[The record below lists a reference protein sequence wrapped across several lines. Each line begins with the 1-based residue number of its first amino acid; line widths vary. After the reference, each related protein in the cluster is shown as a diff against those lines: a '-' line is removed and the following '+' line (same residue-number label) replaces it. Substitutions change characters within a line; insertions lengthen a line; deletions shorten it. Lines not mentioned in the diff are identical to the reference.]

1 MARFLFSIFIIS
13 SSNKELS
20 DQNFPYYNFICAKI
34 KLRIFTMRIVLFTG
48 KGGTGKTTLSA
59 ATALLSA
66 QKGHKTLVIST
77 DAAHSLSDSFEM
89 QLSNRPKKIVTNLY
103 GQEISAQEE
112 IEEKWGEIKDYL
124 SALFSSQ
131 GIETIEAEEMSL
143 FPGME
148 ELFSLMKIRNYSL
161 TKEYDVV
168 IVDCAPTA
176 DTLRLL
182 SAPEITNWYL
192 KHVFP
197 IQRTAAKAVRP
208 VAKKLLPIPFPEDE
222 VFGAMKNLSTQL
234 AEMKGILADNQTTSI
249 RLVVNPEKMVIK
261 ESQRAFT
268 FFSLFG
274 YTVDMVIVNR
284 VFPDKV
290 KDDYFKK
297 WKDIQE
303 SYIQMIHEGF
313 SPLPIYNLEL
323 FDQEIVGK
331 TLLNK
336 IAKRI
341 YNTEDPAQ
349 FFFSE
354 KPISIKKV
362 KGGFDMFL
370 KLPFAKK
377 SDLDLL
383 QDGEELYIRVGNY
396 KRTILVPH
404 SLLNHAIEDA
414 KFEEE
419 KLRISFRKEKA

>member
-1 MARFLFSIFIIS
+1 
-13 SSNKELS
+13 
-20 DQNFPYYNFICAKI
+20 
-34 KLRIFTMRIVLFTG
+34 MRIVLFTG

-168 IVDCAPTA
+168 VVDCAPTA

-341 YNTEDPAQ
+341 YNTEDPAR

-404 SLLNHAIEDA
+404 SLLNYAIEDA

>member
-1 MARFLFSIFIIS
+1 
-13 SSNKELS
+13 
-20 DQNFPYYNFICAKI
+20 
-34 KLRIFTMRIVLFTG
+34 MRIVLFTG
-48 KGGTGKTTLSA
+48 KGGTGKTTVSA

-66 QKGHKTLVIST
+66 QKGYKTLVIST
-77 DAAHSLSDSFEM
+77 DAAHSLSDSFEV
-89 QLSNRPKKIVTNLY
+89 QLSNQPKKITSNLY

-112 IEEKWGEIKDYL
+112 IEEKWGEIKNYL
-124 SALFSSQ
+124 SDLFSSQ

-148 ELFSLMKIRNYSL
+148 ELFSLMKIRKYSL

-192 KHVFP
+192 KHIFP
-197 IQRTAAKAVRP
+197 IQRTAARAVRP
-208 VAKKLLPIPFPEDE
+208 VAKMLLPIPFPEDE

-284 VFPDKV
+284 VLPDKV

-313 SPLPIYNLEL
+313 SPLPINNLEL

-341 YNTEDPAQ
+341 YNTENPAR
-349 FFFSE
+349 FFYSE

-370 KLPFAKK
+370 KLPFVKK
-377 SDLDLL
+377 SDLNLL
-383 QDGEELYIRVGNY
+383 QDGEELNIRVGNY

-404 SLLNHAIEDA
+404 SLLNYAIEDA

-419 KLRISFRKEKA
+419 KLRISFRKEIV